1 MSVCYRF
8 SFRGQRREVREGQA
22 SFGLSRKKSSPCF
35 EREKRRSL
43 ACFSRFASRHR
54 ARSTTTHQVPQA
66 PPAEED
72 RRLVPNRAEGDEQ
85 DRAHGGE
92 DAQRRDDL
100 AVGDVE
106 VRAGVR
112 VFASHARE
120 GGGRG
125 RRRRRRRRPRR
136 VSRRHFARPSPR
148 PGKGVHLASRAARF
162 AGRCTA
168 VPTKSSLATFDFPL
182 ARSQR
187 VSFSKAQR
195 DVCR

>member
-66 PPAEED
+66 PPAEKD
-72 RRLVPNRAEGDEQ
+72 GRLVSNRAEGDEQ
-85 DRAHGGE
+85 DRAHRGE

-106 VRAGVR
+106 VHAGLR

-125 RRRRRRRRPRR
+125 RRRRRRRPRR
-136 VSRRHFARPSPR
+136 VRRRHPARPSPR
-148 PGKGVHLASRAARF
+148 PGEGVHLASRRGSLCWTTSARW
-162 AGRCTA
+162 C
-168 VPTKSSLATFDFPL
+168 PHKSSLLF
-182 ARSQR
+182 
-187 VSFSKAQR
+187 
-195 DVCR
+195 

>member
-85 DRAHGGE
+85 DRAHRGE

-100 AVGDVE
+100 AVRDVE
-106 VRAGVR
+106 VRAGVC

-120 GGGRG
+120 RGGRG
-125 RRRRRRRRPRR
+125 RRRRRRRQRR
-136 VSRRHFARPSPR
+136 VRRRHSARPSPR
-148 PGKGVHLASRAARF
+148 PGEGVHLASRAARF
-162 AGRCTA
+162 AGGARWCPHKKFEF
-168 VPTKSSLATFDFPL
+168 VMFDFVAFFKGIASSF
-182 ARSQR
+182 AREN
-187 VSFSKAQR
+187 KT
-195 DVCR
+195 